1 MREAGLMAARAR
13 GRVGRRTALAI
24 CGATLGLLAVAG
36 GCGGRAPAP
45 AERRLVVIGIDAA
58 DWIPIDSLLAAG
70 RMPHF
75 QQLLTQSTRADL
87 LSFVPLEKSPLLW
100 ASIATGRKPADH
112 GVGGFVKEDAA
123 GGDQTPT
130 RGNAWRAPAFWD
142 VANAAGLR
150 SDVIGWWVTHPA
162 RAIQGVMVSDYLP
175 WSMAGRVALDGLT
188 APDSLQPQ
196 VVARRVAPETVT
208 DADLGR
214 FIDPEALARVP
225 RTPAI
230 DRQLQTLRA
239 LYAADRSY
247 LEIGRWLAA
256 RDDAPLF
263 VLYLRGLDLV
273 CHEFWR
279 FWRTDRN
286 PVPVP
291 PDERALFGQVVPRYY
306 MYVDEMLGEMRSW
319 FPPDRPL
326 VVLSDHGFYGGRQR
340 KRGWTLGT
348 EQHRREGIF
357 VVRSPWHA
365 AGARG
370 GTVDLLDAAP
380 TFLMLLGL
388 PASAE
393 MPGRPFAAALNAD
406 GRRFLKRIEQHRVPS
421 YQSLAARAGADTA
434 GVDPQVD
441 EAIRQQLRSL
451 GYIK

>member
-1 MREAGLMAARAR
+1 MREDVLRLAR
-13 GRVGRRTALAI
+13 GRDRTGRRTALAA
-24 CGATLGLLAVAG
+24 CGAVLALLTVAG
-36 GCGGRAPAP
+36 GCGRRAPAP
-45 AERRLVVIGIDAA
+45 AERRLVVLGIDAA

-75 QQLLTQSTRADL
+75 QQLLSRSTRADL
-87 LSFVPLEKSPLLW
+87 LSFMPLEKSPVLW

-112 GVGGFVKEDAA
+112 GVGGFVKESAD
-123 GGDQTPT
+123 GVEQSPT
-130 RGNAWRAPAFWD
+130 RSNSWRAPAFWD

-175 WSMAGRVALDGLT
+175 WSAAGRAALDGLT
-188 APDSLQPQ
+188 SPDSLQPRTEAQ
-196 VVARRVAPETVT
+196 RVAPDAIT

-214 FIDPEALARVP
+214 FIDLEVLARIS

-239 LYAADRSY
+239 IYAADRSY
-247 LEIGRWLAA
+247 LAIGRWLAA

-273 CHEFWR
+273 SHEFWPY
-279 FWRTDRN
+279 WRTDRSPA
-286 PVPVP
+286 PVS

-306 MYVDEMLGEMRSW
+306 MFVDEMLGEVMSW

-340 KRGWTLGT
+340 QRGWTRGA

-365 AGARG
+365 PGARG
-370 GTVDLLDAAP
+370 TAVDLLDAAP

-393 MPGRPFAAALNAD
+393 MPGRPFAAELNAD
-406 GRRFLKRIEQHRVPS
+406 GRRFLKRIAQHRVPS
-421 YQSLAARAGADTA
+421 YQALAPRSIADPA